1 MEENARQ
8 ISELGRN
15 MYESVRAL
23 AKHFSDL
30 GSRLNSSLEAYN
42 KAVGSLEGNVLVKAR
57 RFKDLQAAPNA
68 EDIERI
74 EPLDRVPRALQAPEL
89 TDGLPFAD
97 DEEVEHV

>member
-1 MEENARQ
+1 M
-8 ISELGRN
+8 
-15 MYESVRAL
+15 
-23 AKHFSDL
+23 
-30 GSRLNSSLEAYN
+30 
-42 KAVGSLEGNVLVKAR
+42 KAR